1 MLKPPIN
8 ELIEI
13 AGSRYALVVATS
25 KRARKLVEGEAAL
38 IETKSNKPVAIATEE
53 IYSGKIEII
62 NSVEE

>member
-25 KRARKLVEGEAAL
+25 KRARKIVEGEAVL
-38 IETKSNKPVAIATEE
+38 IDTVSNKPVAIATEE
-53 IYSGKIEII
+53 IYNGKIEII
-62 NSVEE
+62 SSVED